1 MTERPW
7 ILIAEDSSAVRNKLE
22 KMVEALGFEPVLAAD
37 GTAAI
42 KSFDEVHPSIVLLD
56 IGMPE
61 VDGLEVCRHI
71 RAASAETGIIIIT
84 ADSRPEIV
92 REAIAAG
99 ANDFVTK
106 PFTSERL
113 KAALDR
119 RLKAA

>member
-7 ILIAEDSSAVRNKLE
+7 ILIAEDSSTTRLKLE
-22 KMVEALGFEPVLAAD
+22 NMVEALGFQPVLAAD

-42 KSFDEVHPSIVLLD
+42 QQYDEVHPSIVLLD
-56 IGMPE
+56 VNMPE
-61 VDGLEVCRHI
+61 VDGIEVCRHI
-71 RAASAETGIIIIT
+71 RAASADTPVIMIT

-92 REAIAAG
+92 RDAIAAG

-106 PFTSERL
+106 PFTSARL

-119 RLKAA
+119 NFKVA

>member
-1 MTERPW
+1 VTERPW
-7 ILIAEDSSAVRNKLE
+7 VLIAEDSSTVRLKLE
-22 KMVEALGFEPVLAAD
+22 QMVEALGFEPILAAD
-37 GTAAI
+37 GAAAI
-42 KSFDEVHPSIVLLD
+42 QSFDEVHPSIVLLD
-56 IGMPE
+56 INMPE

-71 RAASAETGIIIIT
+71 RAASPETGIIIIT

-92 REAIAAG
+92 REAIEAG

>member
-7 ILIAEDSSAVRNKLE
+7 VLIAEDSSSMRLKLE
-22 KMVEALGFEPVLAAD
+22 KMVEALGFQPVLAAD
-37 GTAAI
+37 GAAAI
-42 KSFDEVHPSIVLLD
+42 QQFDDVHPSIVLLD
-56 IGMPE
+56 ANMPE

-71 RAASAETGIIIIT
+71 RVAGTETRVIMIT

-92 REAIAAG
+92 RDAIAAG

-119 RLKAA
+119 GLKAA